1 MGTLWQDVRYAAR
14 VLAKSPGFTAI
25 AVLSLA
31 VGIGVN
37 TAVFSTFNAV
47 LLRELPVHAPH
58 ELRVLNWVGP
68 LAEDYH
74 AMAGEESRRMGRH
87 TERCGLFPYPV
98 YCTFR
103 DAGEGF
109 SEAFAFSR
117 TEPLTM
123 VARGQA
129 FTTKGLLVTG
139 NFFAGYGA
147 GALLG
152 RTIIAEDDLPAAQP
166 VAVITYRAWERC
178 FALDPNVI
186 GQTIALNKESLTVI
200 GVLPHNHVGPLLGNE
215 ADVYIPLSL
224 EPRFLSDFSLASS
237 CDYWL
242 HIMVRLRPGA
252 TEAQAKALLDV
263 LWRRHTREH
272 PPDASAGEHEPATL
286 LLVDGRHGPVI
297 ERGFMSAMLQ
307 EWMEVGGL
315 LLLIACANL
324 TGLLLARNAA
334 REHEMAIRAVLGAGR
349 WRLMRQSLA
358 ESLCLS
364 ATGGLLGAVL
374 AWWGKGLLRN
384 LLPRLFSLFS
394 DSPQYAHFDVRI
406 DPVVLMFTLGCV
418 LATAILVGLV
428 PGLIE
433 ARVNPGTRLGS
444 TRVRGTPR
452 ARVGKALVVAQIAM
466 SLTLVAGTGLLLR
479 SLVNLYSIELGFNP
493 RNLLVFHLNAA
504 QVGYEDPKRARFYE
518 EVNRSMAA
526 LPGVRST
533 AFADQCH
540 IGAGWGTHFV
550 SVPDRSIQRL
560 QTTYMTVSD
569 TFFETLEIPLLLGR
583 TFSDLDGPGPVRSA
597 IVNQTFCRAAFAGEN
612 PLGRLFKVGDQSYQI
627 VGVCGDARYYA
638 LHTGYTIWPITYFCY
653 RQRPV
658 PETWFALRTAVPPQ
672 TLLPQV
678 RKVMTALDPLI
689 PLTVTTQSE
698 LIDGTIRPQRLY
710 AGLGVF
716 LAVLA
721 VVLSC
726 IGVYGL
732 MAHNVALRTGEIG
745 IRMAIGAR
753 PQDVSRTILREA
765 TLLGVLG
772 VGLGVPLSLMAVR
785 VVRWLLY
792 GVTPYDPVTL
802 GVAVMALIAVTLLAA
817 WIPARRAA
825 RLDPM
830 VALRLE

>member
-1 MGTLWQDVRYAAR
+1 
-14 VLAKSPGFTAI
+14 
-25 AVLSLA
+25 
-31 VGIGVN
+31 
-37 TAVFSTFNAV
+37 
-47 LLRELPVHAPH
+47 
-58 ELRVLNWVGP
+58 
-68 LAEDYH
+68 
-74 AMAGEESRRMGRH
+74 
-87 TERCGLFPYPV
+87 
-98 YCTFR
+98 
-103 DAGEGF
+103 
-109 SEAFAFSR
+109 
-117 TEPLTM
+117 M
-123 VARGQA
+123 VARGHA

-147 GALLG
+147 STLIG
-152 RTIIAEDDLPAAQP
+152 RTILPQDDRPAAQP
-166 VAVITYRAWERC
+166 VTVITYRAWERW

-186 GQTIALNKESLTVI
+186 GQTVMLNEDSLTVV
-200 GVLPHNHVGPLLGNE
+200 GVLPRNHVGPLLGDE
-215 ADVYIPLSL
+215 ADVYVPLSL
-224 EPRFLSDFSLASS
+224 EPRFLPDFSLPSA

-242 HIMVRLRPGA
+242 HVMVRLRPGTA
-252 TEAQAKALLDV
+252 EAQARASLDV

-272 PPDASAGEHEPATL
+272 PPDASAGEREPATL

-297 ERGFMSAMLQ
+297 ERGFMSGMLR

-324 TGLLLARNAA
+324 TGLLLARHAA
-334 REHEMAIRAVLGAGR
+334 REHEMAIRAILGAGR
-349 WRLMRQSLA
+349 WRLVRQSLA

-364 ATGGLLGAVL
+364 VTGGLLGVVL

-394 DSPQYAHFDVRI
+394 DTPQYAHFGVRI

-433 ARVNPGTRLGS
+433 ARVNPGARLGS

-452 ARVGKALVVAQIAM
+452 ARMGKALVVAQIAM

-479 SLVNLYSIELGFNP
+479 SVVNLYNIKLGFNP
-493 RNLLVFHLNAA
+493 KNLLVFHLNAA
-504 QVGYEDPKRARFYE
+504 QAGYEDPKRTRFYG
-518 EVNRSMAA
+518 EVNRAMAA
-526 LPGVRST
+526 LPGVHST

-540 IGAGWGTHFV
+540 VGAGWGTHFI
-550 SVPDRSIQRL
+550 SVPDRPIQRL

-569 TFFETLEIPLLLGR
+569 TFFETLGIPLLLGR
-583 TFSDLDGPGPVRSA
+583 KFGDVDGPGLVRSA
-597 IVNQTFCRAAFAGEN
+597 IINEALCQAAFAGEN
-612 PLGRLFKVGDQSYQI
+612 PVGRLFKVGDQTYQI
-627 VGVCGDARYYA
+627 VGVCGDAWYA
-638 LHTGYTIWPITYFCY
+638 NLKTGQGIWPMTYFSC
-653 RQRPV
+653 RQMPL

-672 TLLPQV
+672 VLMPQV
-678 RKVMTALDPLI
+678 RKTMMALDPLL

-698 LIDGTIRPQRLY
+698 LIDGNIRSERLY
-710 AGLGVF
+710 TGLGVF
-716 LAVLA
+716 LAILA
-721 VVLSC
+721 VALSC

-732 MAHNVALRTGEIG
+732 TAHNVALRTGEIG

-765 TLLGVLG
+765 MLLGVLG
-772 VGLGVPLSLMAVR
+772 AGLGVLLSLMAVR

-802 GVAVMALIAVTLLAA
+802 AVAVMALIAVTLLAA

-830 VALRLE
+830 AALRLE